1 MPHIHIRSFNPAAL
15 PTQSDRVRFD
25 FMATNV
31 EHADEHLIAAAMEEK
46 EFFLLV
52 KEGEEKSLLKSDK
65 ISRPSPNFY
74 IKKALQAYAQLS
86 GCEVLDSN
94 VNDTSRSAH
103 LATDSALRTIHD
115 FARSFPSDR
124 EVRIE
129 VGFGSGRHLL
139 HQAKAHPNILFIGIE
154 IHKPSIEQV
163 LKQINIQGIGNL
175 LLLDYDAR
183 LFLELVPSNI
193 AGRIYVHFPVP
204 WDKKPHRRVIGEA
217 FVNEAIRVLK
227 PGGKLEL
234 RTDSDNYFAYAFE
247 TFTALQKVDL
257 QIFKN
262 RDIAISSKYED
273 RWKRMEKNIY
283 DITLTNEEESPPLNP
298 KGSFVFAAKAL
309 SEEKIGSLNGK
320 TIRFEGGFVHFERLY
335 KTTDGRMMF
344 RLSMGS
350 FERPEHLYLII
361 GDDKA
366 EYFPSPP
373 VPSRTNFTAHSKLS
387 ELLYG

>member
-1 MPHIHIRSFNPAAL
+1 MPHIHIRLFDPVAL
-15 PTQSDRVRFD
+15 PAQSEQFRFD

-31 EHADEHLIAAAMEEK
+31 EHDDEHLISAKTDDK

-52 KEGEEKSLLKSDK
+52 KEGKEKSLLKSDK
-65 ISRPSPNFY
+65 ISRPSPTFY
-74 IKKALQAYAQLS
+74 IKKALQTYARLS
-86 GCEVLDSN
+86 GAEVLDSN
-94 VNDTSRSAH
+94 VNDTSRNVH

-115 FARSFPSDR
+115 FARSFPTER

-139 HQAKAHPNILFIGIE
+139 HQAKAHPEILFIGIE

-163 LKQINIQGIGNL
+163 LKQINIQGIDNL

-193 AGRIYVHFPVP
+193 VGRIYVHFPVP

-217 FVNEAIRVLK
+217 FVNEAIRTLQ

-262 RDIAISSKYED
+262 REIAISSKYED

-283 DITLTNEEESPPLNP
+283 DITLTNEEESPPLQP
-298 KGSFVFAAKAL
+298 EGSFAFSAQAL
-309 SEEKIGSLNGK
+309 SEEKISSFNGK
-320 TIRFEGGFVHFERLY
+320 TVRFEGGFIHFERLY

-350 FERPEHLYLII
+350 FERPEHLYLLI
-361 GDDKA
+361 GEQEA
-366 EYFPSPP
+366 AYFPSPP

>member
-1 MPHIHIRSFNPAAL
+1 MPHIHIRSFNPVAL
-15 PTQSDRVRFD
+15 PAQSDQVRFD
-25 FMATNV
+25 FMATNI
-31 EHADEHLIAAAMEEK
+31 EHADEHLIAAAMDEK

-52 KEGEEKSLLKSDK
+52 KEGKEKSLLKSDK

-86 GCEVLDSN
+86 GAEVLDSN

-103 LATDSALRTIHD
+103 LATDSALRSIHD
-115 FARSFPSDR
+115 FARTFPEER

-139 HQAKAHPNILFIGIE
+139 HQAKAHPSILFIGIE

-163 LKQINIQGIGNL
+163 LKQINIQGIDNL

-193 AGRIYVHFPVP
+193 VGRIYVHFPVP
-204 WDKKPHRRVIGEA
+204 WDKKPHRRVISEA
-217 FVNEAIRVLK
+217 FVNEAIRALQ

-234 RTDSDNYFAYAFE
+234 RTDSDNYFAYAIE
-247 TFTALQKVDL
+247 TFTALQKVEL

-262 RDIAISSKYED
+262 REIAISSKYED

-283 DITLTNEEESPPLNP
+283 DITLTNEEESPPL
-298 KGSFVFAAKAL
+298 KRQEGFTFAAASL

-320 TIRFEGGFVHFERLY
+320 TVRFEGGFIHFERLY
-335 KTTDGRMMF
+335 KTTDARMMF

-350 FERPEHLYLII
+350 FERPEHLYLVI
-361 GDDKA
+361 GDKEA
-366 EYFPSPP
+366 GYFPSPP

>member
-1 MPHIHIRSFNPAAL
+1 MPHIHIRSFKPAAL
-15 PTQSDRVRFD
+15 PLQSDQVRFD

-31 EHADEHLIAAAMEEK
+31 EHADEHLIAAKMDEK
-46 EFFLLV
+46 AFFLLV
-52 KEGEEKSLLKSDK
+52 KEGEEKSLIKSDK

-74 IKKALQAYAQLS
+74 IKKALQTYAAAS

-94 VNDTSRSAH
+94 LSDASRNAH
-103 LATDSALRTIHD
+103 LSTESALHSIHD
-115 FARSFPSDR
+115 FARAFPTER

-139 HQAKAHPNILFIGIE
+139 HQAKAHPGILFIGIE

-163 LKQINIQGIGNL
+163 LKQINIQGLDNL

-204 WDKKPHRRVIGEA
+204 WDKKPHRRVINEA
-217 FVNEAIRVLK
+217 FVNEAIRVLQ

-262 RDIAISSKYED
+262 REIAISSKYED

-283 DITLTNEEESPPLNP
+283 DITMTNEEESPPLQP
-298 KGSFVFAAKAL
+298 KGDFSFTAKAL
-309 SEEKIGSLNGK
+309 SEEKIRSLNG
-320 TIRFEGGFVHFERLY
+320 TTLRFEGGFLHFERLY

-361 GDDKA
+361 GGDGA
-366 EYFPSPP
+366 GYFPSPP
-373 VPSRTNFTAHSKLS
+373 VPSRTNFAAHSKLC